1 MSDELT
7 YFGFKDKDV
16 SETKLGYDNE
26 ETVKDSDYEFVF
38 YTNNEIKLIGVELI
52 HKLILRKKNIQKIY
66 GFKSNKNNSYTPEE
80 FSKNKK
86 IYLPNYQKNSKYIM
100 FYQTR
105 NNLKSLTDKSY
116 LVINNS
122 NIPMKKCI
130 EYIESLFD
138 SYINISFITSSNYI
152 ELIMIGQLND
162 EIFSENKYIKYER
175 TELNYAFKKI
185 LFTLHL
191 DYYSSIYN
199 DGKTLVKISLK
210 INFPDNIRYSSYF
223 NLHIGNYINKYLVKN
238 YDGNK
243 IIRDIVNKYLKS
255 IYINESKRKYNLLSI
270 FHFKPRKR
278 KTKTYCCLN
287 NPVEKEMEKREIEQI
302 ENNQSFYEEYDN
314 FFDQLLSENT
324 ESQLTRID

>member
-26 ETVKDSDYEFVF
+26 ETVKDSNYEFDF

-152 ELIMIGQLND
+152 ELLMIGQLSD

-175 TELNYAFKKI
+175 TKYKYVFNKI
-185 LFTLHL
+185 LFKLIF

-199 DGKTLVKISLK
+199 DGKTVIKISLK

-223 NLHIGNYINKYLVKN
+223 NLQIGKFINKYMMKN
-238 YDGNK
+238 YDCNK
-243 IIRDIVNKYLKS
+243 IIRDILNKYPKF
-255 IYINESKRKYNLLSI
+255 IFINESKRKYNLFSI
-270 FHFKPRKR
+270 FYFAPRKTR
-278 KTKTYCCLN
+278 TYYSLN
-287 NPVEKEMEKREIEQI
+287 NLVEKEIEKREIEQI
-302 ENNQSFYEEYDN
+302 ENNQILYNEYDN
-314 FFDQLLSENT
+314 FVEKLISENT
-324 ESQLTRID
+324 ESQLTIIY

>member
-1 MSDELT
+1 
-7 YFGFKDKDV
+7 
-16 SETKLGYDNE
+16 
-26 ETVKDSDYEFVF
+26 
-38 YTNNEIKLIGVELI
+38 
-52 HKLILRKKNIQKIY
+52 
-66 GFKSNKNNSYTPEE
+66 
-80 FSKNKK
+80 
-86 IYLPNYQKNSKYIM
+86 M

-162 EIFSENKYIKYER
+162 EIFSENKYIKYET
-175 TELNYAFKKI
+175 TELNYVFKKI
-185 LFTLHL
+185 IFTLHL

-270 FHFKPRKR
+270 VHFEPR
-278 KTKTYCCLN
+278 KTKTYYCLN
-287 NPVEKEMEKREIEQI
+287 NPVEKEIEKRNIEQI

>member
-26 ETVKDSDYEFVF
+26 ETVKDSNYEFDF

-152 ELIMIGQLND
+152 ELLMIGQLND

-191 DYYSSIYN
+191 DYYSSRYN

-210 INFPDNIRYSSYF
+210 INFPD
-223 NLHIGNYINKYLVKN
+223 NKYLVKN

-270 FHFKPRKR
+270 VHFEPR
-278 KTKTYCCLN
+278 KTKTYYCLN
-287 NPVEKEMEKREIEQI
+287 NPVEKEIEIRDIEQI